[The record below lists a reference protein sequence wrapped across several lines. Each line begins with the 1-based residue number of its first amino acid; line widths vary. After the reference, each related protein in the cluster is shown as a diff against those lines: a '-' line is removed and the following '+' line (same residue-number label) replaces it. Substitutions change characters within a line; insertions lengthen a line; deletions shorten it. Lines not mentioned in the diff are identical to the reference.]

1 MNSLWLN
8 ETEVLRITNQDFVE
22 IRRDDLAGNFDLA
35 LAITSPEEDNAKSES
50 LAFMLQTIGNN
61 VDHSLTTL
69 VLSEI
74 CQLKRMPELAEKIR
88 RLPPPQPSPEEQQMQ
103 QMQMQLMQAQIQKLQ
118 AEIQKLGADAQLSG
132 AKAQS
137 ELVEAQLKPQELM
150 SKMQSD
156 MSKAQYNN
164 ALSKKLDL
172 DYYNEIDGTNHKRNL
187 ELQAQQ
193 ARAQADKSA
202 RERYMDLGMLE
213 EKYRLEKELQR
224 VKNEGKSK

>member
-1 MNSLWLN
+1 
-8 ETEVLRITNQDFVE
+8 
-22 IRRDDLAGNFDLA
+22 
-35 LAITSPEEDNAKSES
+35 
-50 LAFMLQTIGNN
+50 MLQTIGNN